1 MCLFRCDRFRV
12 FFLLLFRVFIW
23 SALNLNILFQ
33 LCRTKEALKKRI
45 QQRLPKPRPKKT
57 MPPSQNPPRRSKIL
71 KHYNTQLHTMVQANI
86 YTKKHIYFYVEV
98 LNFTYHLQIHS
109 QKEFFLPIGFIVSYI
124 ICRATSVEPKH
135 HIQPAAEVTKGP
147 LIFPKLSLIVFLLLW
162 LCLHSAIVNSF
173 FAC

>member
-1 MCLFRCDRFRV
+1 MVVLIISNSEQVIQPTPTLIFFKVQHICCPTIICLFRYDRFRV

-71 KHYNTQLHTMVQANI
+71 KRYNTQLHTMVQANI

-109 QKEFFLPIGFIVSYI
+109 QKEFFYLQISSCHTSFAEP
-124 ICRATSVEPKH
+124 RAQNLNTISNQQQK
-135 HIQPAAEVTKGP
+135 
-147 LIFPKLSLIVFLLLW
+147 
-162 LCLHSAIVNSF
+162 
-173 FAC
+173 